1 MEASADQLNVL
12 VIDDDPG
19 TRALLVD
26 VVLSR
31 GHQAVPAG
39 SAEEGLHLLVS
50 WSFQVAFL
58 DQRLPGMEGLL
69 LGEYLRRNN
78 PDMMIAL
85 VTGEDDCR
93 LARVAKDLSI
103 RFIAKPFDVQLIHD
117 VLDDTLS
124 AAKKRDE
131 LSQQHAEA
139 EFAPLFSEHAATLA
153 EAYEIPGV
161 PERIERRLAE
171 TIKRRL
177 SDLRS
182 MGRYTEQGRVVALSG
197 LLTARVLG
205 LDLRKFSPSGTSL
218 FAEYDEIMGERGR
231 RKEFDEQSDD

>member
-1 MEASADQLNVL
+1 MHGDADQLNVL

-19 TRALLVD
+19 TRGLLVD
-26 VVLSR
+26 LVLSR
-31 GHQAVPAG
+31 GHQAVPAE
-39 SAEEGLHLLVS
+39 SAEEGLNLLVS
-50 WSFQVAFL
+50 WTFQVAFL

-78 PDMMIAL
+78 PDMTIAL

-93 LARVAKDLSI
+93 LVRVAKDLSI

-117 VLDDTLS
+117 VLDETVS
-124 AAKKRDE
+124 GARNRDE
-131 LSQQHAEA
+131 TRRQQGDEQFAPPFAQHA
-139 EFAPLFSEHAATLA
+139 AALRD
-153 EAYEIPGV
+153 AYDMPGV

-177 SDLRS
+177 ADLRS
-182 MGRYTEQGRVVALSG
+182 VGRYTEQGRVIALSG

-205 LDLRKFSPSGTSL
+205 LDLRKFTPAGASL
-218 FAEYDEIMGERGR
+218 FSEYDEIMRQRGR
-231 RKEFDEQSDD
+231 RTEFDESGQD